1 MADPERKLPAGLGGA
16 AMGSHS
22 GPHTEIRPHDEGSLG
37 SLRLGRNLMWRVLRV
52 LGIAAAFLLLCA
64 VNASIV
70 WYYWNLWG
78 PPGAML
84 KRDASRAPWTLASL
98 PSDGLRREPN
108 TNERHAALR
117 VAEASSSA
125 TCL

>member
-78 PPGAML
+78 APEAMIVVSWAVVGL
-84 KRDASRAPWTLASL
+84 AYLGYVGWTR
-98 PSDGLRREPN
+98 LRR
-108 TNERHAALR
+108 R
-117 VAEASSSA
+117 
-125 TCL
+125 